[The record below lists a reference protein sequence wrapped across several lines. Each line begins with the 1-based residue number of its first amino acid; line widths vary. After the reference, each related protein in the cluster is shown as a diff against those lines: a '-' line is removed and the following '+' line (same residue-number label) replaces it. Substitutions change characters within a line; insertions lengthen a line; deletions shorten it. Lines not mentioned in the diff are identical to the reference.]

1 MTFPLNLQRLSSGNK
16 ALKGIFALLL
26 VFATGSAALAQTDI
40 RAEYNFA
47 PNSQVATAVV
57 ENWSVD
63 NWGDNYLSA
72 GFGLKAKP
80 VSLGG
85 AWLEYARNFN
95 FWHQVPVLKD
105 FSLQAEFNGRVNMDN
120 FNALFGLSYTLPLK
134 GDDVLR
140 FSVLYKTFS
149 GNARS
154 SVPAQLTVLWRLY
167 DLFSIQGLVFRGT
180 LKGWGENINYWWGDP
195 NPLEGGKQYFC
206 IEAQPQL
213 WYAVGQFFGAGKLS
227 IGGEVALS
235 YNWLGC
241 RGFHVYPSAGVK
253 LQF

>member
-1 MTFPLNLQRLSSGNK
+1 MTFPLNPQRLSSGNK

-40 RAEYNFA
+40 RAVYNFA

-105 FSLQAEFNGRVNMDN
+105 FSLQAEFNGRVAAYR
-120 FNALFGLSYTLPLK
+120 ALAS
-134 GDDVLR
+134 LR
-140 FSVLYKTFS
+140 LVQHS
-149 GNARS
+149 GPGIPRHPQGMGREHQLLVGRS
-154 SVPAQLTVLWRLY
+154 QPAGGRQTILLHCGTASAVVCRRA
-167 DLFSIQGLVFRGT
+167 VFRRRQA
-180 LKGWGENINYWWGDP
+180 EYWRRGSP
-195 NPLEGGKQYFC
+195 
-206 IEAQPQL
+206 IIQL
-213 WYAVGQFFGAGKLS
+213 ARVPWIPRVPERRCKTS
-227 IGGEVALS
+227 ILTA
-235 YNWLGC
+235 
-241 RGFHVYPSAGVK
+241 
-253 LQF
+253 

>member
-1 MTFPLNLQRLSSGNK
+1 MIFPLNPQRLSSGNK
-16 ALKGIFALLL
+16 ALKGIFSLLL
-26 VFATGSAALAQTDI
+26 VFATSFAALAQTDL
-40 RAEYNFA
+40 RAEYNFVS
-47 PNSQVATAVV
+47 NGQVASAVV

-72 GFGLKAKP
+72 GFGLKAQP
-80 VSLGG
+80 VSLSG

-120 FNALFGLSYTLPLK
+120 FNALFGLSYTLPLRK
-134 GDDVLR
+134 DILR

-149 GNARS
+149 GNAS
-154 SVPAQLTVLWRLY
+154 STVPVQLTVLWRMY
-167 DLFSIQGLVFRGT
+167 DLFGASGLVFRGT
-180 LKGWGENINYWWGDP
+180 VKGWGENINYWWGDP
-195 NPLEGGKQYFC
+195 KPLAGGKQYFSVV
-206 IEAQPQL
+206 AQPQL
-213 WYAVGQFFGAGKLS
+213 WYAVGQFFGAGNLS
-227 IGGEVALS
+227 VGGEVALS

-253 LQF
+253 IQF